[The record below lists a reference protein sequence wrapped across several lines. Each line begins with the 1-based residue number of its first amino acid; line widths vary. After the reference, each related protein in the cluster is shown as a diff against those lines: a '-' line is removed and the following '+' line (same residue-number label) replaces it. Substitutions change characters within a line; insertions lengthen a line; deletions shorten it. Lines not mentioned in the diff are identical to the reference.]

1 MGSEQSKRPQQL
13 ATQREART
21 QLFREILKR
30 KSLSCVFQ
38 PIISFYEQHILGFEA
53 LIRGP
58 KDSIFHAPIELFSA
72 AQDLDSLAELSG
84 ICVNTVL
91 QQFAALRL
99 PGKLFL
105 NISPRV
111 VGMPGFDPER
121 AVRQLSKLKLKPEQI
136 VIELTEQEP
145 TLHFDEI
152 RASLMIY
159 RAMGF
164 RVAID
169 DLGEG
174 FSSLR
179 LWSELKPEFVKADK
193 HFVTGIADDPIK
205 IQFLKAIQQI
215 AESCGSR
222 IIAEGIE
229 TESDFKMVQELGIAC
244 GQGFFIGHPLE
255 RPAVDILPAVRKALD
270 DLKIPVMPTLKY
282 RQAWLVTAAQ
292 FLRPVPAVSPSVTV
306 RDVIALFAS
315 QPDRYAC
322 AVVDAGKPVGFIARR
337 HVRAVKHMADTNAAE
352 FSQPARS
359 IMNVAPL
366 LIDVNLSLAQIAVLL
381 ADATPQHLADGFI
394 LTKDGQYQGMGN
406 ANDVIR
412 MLNDAN
418 LIAARYTS
426 PLTLLPGP
434 VPINQQIER
443 LLAAGVPFVACM
455 AEIDPMKGFN
465 DAYGFQK
472 GDELIRLGGDML
484 KTALNSQHD
493 FVGHIYG
500 NRFVLLLQNEHWQPQ
515 LTAMLKHFESRL
527 TALLSADIVQR
538 GNFLWQSRDS
548 NRAAEVRPL
557 PRLAIGAVEINADVY
572 ESRHDVMSA
581 VRDAVNRAKAQRG
594 SNIVLLDSAEV
605 PAVAHSPTKI
615 GLG

>member
-1 MGSEQSKRPQQL
+1 MGSEQSKRQQQL
-13 ATQREART
+13 TTQREVRA
-21 QLFREILKR
+21 QLFRDILKR

-38 PIISFYEQHILGFEA
+38 PIVSFHEQHILGFEA

-58 KDSIFHAPIELFSA
+58 KDSIFQAPIELFSA

-105 NISPRV
+105 NLSPRV

-179 LWSELKPEFVKADK
+179 LWSELRPEFVKADK

-229 TESDFKMVQELGIAC
+229 TESDFKMVQELDIAC
-244 GQGFFIGHPLE
+244 GQGFFIGHPLA
-255 RPAVDILPAVRKALD
+255 RPDVDIV
-270 DLKIPVMPTLKY
+270 PV
-282 RQAWLVTAAQ
+282 
-292 FLRPVPAVSPSVTV
+292 F
-306 RDVIALFAS
+306 
-315 QPDRYAC
+315 
-322 AVVDAGKPVGFIARR
+322 
-337 HVRAVKHMADTNAAE
+337 VKRWM
-352 FSQPARS
+352 
-359 IMNVAPL
+359 I
-366 LIDVNLSLAQIAVLL
+366 
-381 ADATPQHLADGFI
+381 
-394 LTKDGQYQGMGN
+394 
-406 ANDVIR
+406 
-412 MLNDAN
+412 
-418 LIAARYTS
+418 
-426 PLTLLPGP
+426 
-434 VPINQQIER
+434 
-443 LLAAGVPFVACM
+443 
-455 AEIDPMKGFN
+455 
-465 DAYGFQK
+465 
-472 GDELIRLGGDML
+472 
-484 KTALNSQHD
+484 
-493 FVGHIYG
+493 
-500 NRFVLLLQNEHWQPQ
+500 
-515 LTAMLKHFESRL
+515 
-527 TALLSADIVQR
+527 
-538 GNFLWQSRDS
+538 
-548 NRAAEVRPL
+548 
-557 PRLAIGAVEINADVY
+557 
-572 ESRHDVMSA
+572 
-581 VRDAVNRAKAQRG
+581 
-594 SNIVLLDSAEV
+594 
-605 PAVAHSPTKI
+605 
-615 GLG
+615 